1 MKIYR
6 YLAVLCCLF
15 VLPLLLTSFIIGK
28 DTKKKVKGDVC
39 SASNP
44 ASICA
49 AANTCGSASSPCSI
63 DIRRSQGS
71 YATAKPSIPDAKEN
85 KAFCIKVGTSVTF
98 MSGSKNTGF
107 VIDFGS
113 SDPFDHEGRD
123 HGRRRSTHHRR
134 RQASRLLHLL
144 HWCLHC
150 WHRLRHV
157 RQCRHSANRLG
168 QLTQRGRPLDSLNV
182 PRYRCCTCALG
193 FLLSLYRCSRTH
205 TNAFEGPLPSRLCE
219 CSARFHANAH
229 PWSFPIAIVYF
240 LPSLSSRSKRWH
252 LLASAQ
258 WRDRGKVSTPPT
270 PWFPGQLI
278 TDPR

>member
-15 VLPLLLTSFIIGK
+15 VLPLLFTNFIVGK

-113 SDPFDHEGRD
+113 SDPFDHEGAIM
-123 HGRRRSTHHRR
+123 GGAHRR
-134 RQASRLLHLL
+134 ITAVAKPPPSHTYSIAACTAGTVYGIYGNADAQLI
-144 HWCLHC
+144 
-150 WHRLRHV
+150 V
-157 RQCRHSANRLG
+157 SAN
-168 QLTQRGRPLDSLNV
+168 
-182 PRYRCCTCALG
+182 
-193 FLLSLYRCSRTH
+193 
-205 TNAFEGPLPSRLCE
+205 
-219 CSARFHANAH
+219 
-229 PWSFPIAIVYF
+229 
-240 LPSLSSRSKRWH
+240 
-252 LLASAQ
+252 
-258 WRDRGKVSTPPT
+258 
-270 PWFPGQLI
+270 
-278 TDPR
+278 